1 MIHISRLFKIN
12 HVKKNHLTENLRHE
26 EMQLNSKFLLLS
38 LVVIMEDY
46 DEKFLNETYNK
57 DLN

>member
-1 MIHISRLFKIN
+1 MDRED
-12 HVKKNHLTENLRHE
+12 ENIQSHE
-26 EMQLNSKFLLLS
+26 KLKSTIEEKQFFTLNFSS
-38 LVVIMEDY
+38 VLVILEDY